1 MLPRSFY
8 TPDGALFLPTPLT
21 RGPWSNDHQHGGP
34 PSALIGRA
42 LETFDQEAE
51 SFLLVR
57 LTIELLRPV
66 PMTPLSVSVRPITT
80 GKTAQRL
87 EAVLSSEG
95 VELLRASALRL
106 KKRPLPLPVDA
117 HTPPPD
123 VPDAESLPSF
133 LFPFFQHKIGYHRA
147 IDIRFARG
155 QWGDR
160 EVIAWARP
168 TVPLVLGEPM
178 SPLCRVLTIIDAE
191 SGICPP
197 LPPGDLTF
205 VNPDLTLYSER
216 PLAGEWLGLSIRSS
230 ALPSG
235 IGLAESALFD
245 AEGIFGRSAQS
256 LAIAARKGG

>member
-1 MLPRSFY
+1 MLDGSFY
-8 TPDGALFLPTPLT
+8 THDRGISHPTALT

-42 LETFDQEAE
+42 METFGEDAGA
-51 SFLLVR
+51 FFLVR

-66 PMTPLSVSVRPITT
+66 PMTPLSVSVRKLTD

-87 EAVLSSEG
+87 EAVLSSGG
-95 VELLRASALRL
+95 VDLVRAVGLRL
-106 KKRPLPLPVDA
+106 KKRDLTLPVDA
-117 HTPPPD
+117 RTPPPD
-123 VPDAESLPSF
+123 IPSPESLPVF
-133 LFPFFQHKIGYHRA
+133 HFPFFQHEIAYHRA

-155 QWGDR
+155 VWSDR
-160 EVIAWARP
+160 EVIVWARP

-178 SPLCRVLTIIDAE
+178 SPLGRVLTIIDAE

-197 LPPGDLTF
+197 LPPADLTF
-205 VNPDLTLYSER
+205 VNPDLTLYCER
-216 PLAGEWLGLSIRSS
+216 PLAGDWLGLSIRSS

-245 AEGIFGRSAQS
+245 ATGIFGRSAQS
-256 LAIAARKGG
+256 LTVAPRHP